1 MSAVHQL
8 DCSDEV
14 TAPRAVSARPGK
26 WLAAD
31 ITDQDW
37 KIIAGDE
44 HLKEIDAMAS
54 ALADGDPLDGL
65 ASPPVHCLAAMQ
77 QMQRILNTGVGFAV
91 FDRLP
96 VERYPTDVLVSI
108 YQFLS
113 NTMGRRVEQKFDG
126 QMLYHVHDSG
136 KPFQYGVRGSHTSV
150 ELNFHTDNAFG
161 QMVPDAVGLFCVA
174 AAKSGG
180 ISRFCSLY
188 AVHERLEQQFPQAL
202 TRLYQPMLFDRQKE
216 HARDEPPVTSA
227 PFFSWRG
234 DRLFARA
241 NPSLVRAGYQVAGLA
256 MDTSLANALAAVDT
270 VSTSEDLWYEA
281 ALEPGQIQYLN
292 NHEIGHYRS
301 EFVDHDEPHMRRSLY
316 RLWHRADGNATYHG
330 V

>member
-1 MSAVHQL
+1 MNDIHHL
-8 DCSDEV
+8 DCSTEQ
-14 TAPRAVSARPGK
+14 TAPRAVSSTPGK

-31 ITDQDW
+31 ITDTDW
-37 KIIAGDE
+37 KVVADDA
-44 HLKEIDAMAS
+44 HLKEIDAMAA
-54 ALADGDPLDGL
+54 ALTSGEPIVDK
-65 ASPPVHCLAAMQ
+65 PVHCLAAMQ
-77 QMQRILNTGVGFAV
+77 RMREILSTGVGFAV

-96 VERYPTDVLVSI
+96 VEQYPTEVLISI
-108 YQFLS
+108 YEYLGEA
-113 NTMGRRVEQKFDG
+113 MGRRVEQKFNG

-136 KPFQYGVRGSHTSV
+136 KQFQYGVRGSHTSI

-161 QMVPDAVGLFCVA
+161 QMVPDAVGLFCVS

-188 AVHERLEQQFPQAL
+188 AVHERLEQQYPNEL
-202 TRLYQPMLFDRQKE
+202 NRLYEPMFFDRQKE
-216 HARDEPPVTSA
+216 HDEQEPPVTWA

-241 NPSLVRAGYQVAGLA
+241 NPSLVRKGYEVANQP
-256 MDTSLANALAAVDT
+256 MDTQLHEALAAVDA
-270 VSTSEDLWYEA
+270 VSTNEDLWFEA

-301 EFVDHDEPHMRRSLY
+301 EFVDHEDPAKRRSLY
-316 RLWHRADGNATYHG
+316 RLWHRTEGTVRYHG